1 VTGNPSRRHG
11 RPQGQLGIW
20 ASPNEDVVAEAPVK
34 KPFSRRRTYALCTP
48 GMLAWARTSLGLSIQ
63 MAAKKLHLSDERLA
77 AWEAGTERPT
87 IPQLRA
93 CAQVYKRPLAAFYM
107 DAPPR
112 DFTVRNSDFRRLP
125 GEVPEEY
132 TPEMH
137 LALRIAAYR
146 REVAL
151 ELDPDAEAVGLVGS
165 ATMDMP
171 AEALAATARAALTV
185 TLAEQASWSE
195 LYAPLNGWKN
205 AVERLGILVFHF
217 TDVGVDEVRGFSFGE
232 PLFPVIGLNGGDS
245 IHGRIFTLIHELG
258 HLYLGEGGSC
268 DLGDFTRPVEERGPA
283 EVYCNRFAG
292 AVLVPRGA
300 LLDDLTVRRADALTE
315 WSDDDLYRL
324 SRRFRVSR
332 EVVLRRL
339 LTLGKADQE
348 FYQTRRDEYL
358 ALPRRAK
365 VKKAAP
371 IPRPIMIVRDAG
383 KPFARMV
390 LDAYHADAI
399 SAPSVADYLGTQL
412 KHLPAIEKRLASHD
426 VLTGSAP

>member
-1 VTGNPSRRHG
+1 MRNPVSHKRT
-11 RPQGQLGIW
+11 L
-20 ASPNEDVVAEAPVK
+20 AS
-34 KPFSRRRTYALCTP
+34 CTP
-48 GMLAWARTSLGLSIQ
+48 GLLLWARTSIGLSLP
-63 MAAKKLHLSDERLA
+63 MAAKKLHVSDERLA

-87 IPQLRA
+87 IPQLRG
-93 CAQVYKRPLAAFYM
+93 CAQVYKRPLAAFYL
-107 DAPPR
+107 DVPPR

-125 GEVPEEY
+125 GEVPEEH
-132 TPEMH
+132 TPEMR
-137 LALRIAAYR
+137 LALRSAAYR

-151 ELDPDAEAVGLVGS
+151 ELEPDAEPVGLVGS
-165 ATMDMP
+165 ATMDVS

-185 TLAEQASWSE
+185 TLAEQAGWSE
-195 LYAPLNGWKN
+195 QYAPLNGWKN

-217 TDVGVDEVRGFSFGE
+217 TDVGVDEVRGFSFSE

-283 EVYCNRFAG
+283 DVYCNRFAG
-292 AVLVPRGA
+292 AVLVPRDA
-300 LLDDLTVRRADALTE
+300 LLSDVAVRRADARAE
-315 WSDDDLYRL
+315 WSDAELQRL
-324 SRRFRVSR
+324 SSMFRVSR

-339 LTLGKADQE
+339 LILGKADQE

-358 ALPRRAK
+358 ALPRRARD
-365 VKKAAP
+365 KKPAP

-399 SAPSVADYLGTQL
+399 SATSVADYLGMQL
-412 KHLPAIEKRLASHD
+412 KHLAAIEKRLAGHD

>member
-1 VTGNPSRRHG
+1 M
-11 RPQGQLGIW
+11 W
-20 ASPNEDVVAEAPVK
+20 ASPVEDVVSKAPMKNPV
-34 KPFSRRRTYALCTP
+34 SRGRIHALCTP
-48 GMLAWARTSLGLSIQ
+48 EMLAWGRTSIGLSLP
-63 MAAKKLHLSDERLA
+63 MAAKKLGIPDERLA

-87 IPQLRA
+87 IPQLRE
-93 CAQVYKRPLAAFYM
+93 CARVYKRPLAAFYM

-112 DFTVRNSDFRRLP
+112 DFTVSNSDFRRLP

-132 TPEMH
+132 TPEMRI
-137 LALRIAAYR
+137 ALRTAAYR

-151 ELDPDAEAVGLVGS
+151 ELDPEADPVEFVGS
-165 ATMDMP
+165 ATMEVP
-171 AEALAATARAALTV
+171 AETLAATARVALAV
-185 TLAEQASWSE
+185 TLAEQAGWSE
-195 LYAPLNGWKN
+195 QYEPLNGWKN
-205 AVERLGILVFHF
+205 AVERLGVLVFHF

-232 PLFPVIGLNGGDS
+232 SLFPVIGLNGGDS

-268 DLGDFTRPVEERGPA
+268 DLGDFTGPVEERGPA

-292 AVLVPRGA
+292 AVLVPREA
-300 LLDDLTVRRADALTE
+300 LLDDAVVQRADARAE
-315 WSDDDLYRL
+315 WSDAELHRL
-324 SRRFRVSR
+324 SSKFRVSR

-339 LTLGKADQE
+339 LILRKADQE
-348 FYQTRRDEYL
+348 FYQTRHDEYL
-358 ALPRRAK
+358 ALPRRPRD
-365 VKKAAP
+365 KKAAP

-399 SAPSVADYLGTQL
+399 SAVSVADYLGTQL
-412 KHLPAIEKRLASHD
+412 KHLPAIEKRLAGHD

>member
-1 VTGNPSRRHG
+1 MRNPVSH
-11 RPQGQLGIW
+11 
-20 ASPNEDVVAEAPVK
+20 K
-34 KPFSRRRTYALCTP
+34 RTFALCTP
-48 GMLAWARTSLGLSIQ
+48 GMLVWARTSLGLSLP
-63 MAAKKLHLSDERLA
+63 MAAKKLHVSDERLA

-87 IPQLRA
+87 IPQLRD
-93 CAQVYKRPLAAFYM
+93 CARVYKRPLAAFYL
-107 DAPPR
+107 DVPPR

-132 TPEMH
+132 TPEMRV
-137 LALRIAAYR
+137 ALRTAAYR

-151 ELDPDAEAVGLVGS
+151 ELDPDSEPVGLVGS
-165 ATMDMP
+165 ATMDVP
-171 AEALAATARAALTV
+171 AEALAVTARAALAV
-185 TLAEQASWSE
+185 TLAEQAGWSE
-195 LYAPLNGWKN
+195 QYAPLNGWKN
-205 AVERLGILVFHF
+205 AVERLGVLVFHF

-232 PLFPVIGLNGGDS
+232 LMFPVIGLNGGDS

-292 AVLVPRGA
+292 AVLVPREA
-300 LLDDLTVRRADALTE
+300 LLSDVAVRRADADAE
-315 WSDDDLYRL
+315 WSDAELHRL
-324 SRRFRVSR
+324 SSKFRVSR

-339 LTLGKADQE
+339 LILGKADRE

-358 ALPRRAK
+358 ALPRRAGD
-365 VKKAAP
+365 KKPAP

-399 SAPSVADYLGTQL
+399 SATSVADYLGTQL
-412 KHLPAIEKRLASHD
+412 KHLPAIEKRLAGHD

>member
-1 VTGNPSRRHG
+1 M
-11 RPQGQLGIW
+11 
-20 ASPNEDVVAEAPVK
+20 K
-34 KPFSRRRTYALCTP
+34 KPASRRRTYALCTP

-63 MAAKKLHLSDERLA
+63 IAAQKLHLSDERLA
-77 AWEAGTERPT
+77 AWESGAERPT

-107 DAPPR
+107 ETPPR

-137 LALRIAAYR
+137 VALRIAAYR

-151 ELDPDAEAVGLVGS
+151 ELDPDAEPVGLVGS
-165 ATMDMP
+165 ATMDMS
-171 AEALAATARAALTV
+171 AEALATTGRAALAV
-185 TLAEQASWSE
+185 TLVEQASWSE

-205 AVERLGILVFHF
+205 AIERLGILVFHF

-245 IHGRIFTLIHELG
+245 IHGRVFTLIHELG

-268 DLGDFTRPVEERGPA
+268 DLGDFTRPVEEGGPA

-292 AVLVPRGA
+292 AVLVPSGA
-300 LLDDLTVRRADALTE
+300 LLDDPAVRRADAHTE

-339 LTLGKADQE
+339 LILGKADQE

-358 ALPRRAK
+358 ALPRRARD
-365 VKKAAP
+365 KKPAP

-399 SAPSVADYLGTQL
+399 SAASVADYLGTQL
-412 KHLPAIEKRLASHD
+412 KHLPAIEKRLAGHD

>member
-1 VTGNPSRRHG
+1 MVT
-11 RPQGQLGIW
+11 
-20 ASPNEDVVAEAPVK
+20 EAPAKNPV
-34 KPFSRRRTYALCTP
+34 SRRRTYALCTP
-48 GMLAWARTSLGLSIQ
+48 GMLAWGRTSLGLSVS
-63 MAAKKLHLSDERLA
+63 MAAKKLNVSDERLA
-77 AWEAGTERPT
+77 AWEAGAERPT
-87 IPQLRA
+87 IPQLRH
-93 CAQVYKRPLAAFYM
+93 CARVYRRPLAAFYM

-125 GEVPEEY
+125 GEVPEDY
-132 TPEMH
+132 TPEMRV
-137 LALRIAAYR
+137 ALRTAAYR

-151 ELDPDAEAVGLVGS
+151 ELDPDVEPVGLVGS

-171 AEALAATARAALTV
+171 AEDLAATARAVLAV
-185 TLAEQASWSE
+185 TLAEQAGWSE
-195 LYAPLNGWKN
+195 PYTPLNGWKN
-205 AVERLGILVFHF
+205 AIERLGILAFHF

-245 IHGRIFTLIHELG
+245 IPGRIFTLVHELG

-292 AVLVPRGA
+292 AVLVPRQA
-300 LLDDLTVRRADALTE
+300 LLDDGAVRRADAHAE
-315 WSDDDLYRL
+315 WSDAELLRL
-324 SRRFRVSR
+324 SSRFRVSR
-332 EVVLRRL
+332 EVILRRL
-339 LTLGKADQE
+339 LILGKADQE

-358 ALPRRAK
+358 ALPRRARD
-365 VKKAAP
+365 KKTAP

-390 LDAYHADAI
+390 LDAYHSDSI
-399 SAPSVADYLGTQL
+399 SAVSVADYLGTQL
-412 KHLPAIEKRLASHD
+412 KHLPAIEKRLAGHD

>member
-1 VTGNPSRRHG
+1 
-11 RPQGQLGIW
+11 
-20 ASPNEDVVAEAPVK
+20 
-34 KPFSRRRTYALCTP
+34 
-48 GMLAWARTSLGLSIQ
+48 MGLSIPI
-63 MAAKKLHLSDERLA
+63 AAKKLHLSHERLA
-77 AWEAGTERPT
+77 AWELGTERPT
-87 IPQLRA
+87 VPQLRA

-107 DAPPR
+107 EAPPR
-112 DFTVRNSDFRRLP
+112 DFTVRNSDFRRIP
-125 GEVPEEY
+125 GEVPEAY

-137 LALRIAAYR
+137 MALRTAAYR

-151 ELDPDAEAVGLVGS
+151 ELDPDAEPIGLVGS

-171 AEALAATARAALTV
+171 AEALAAIGRTALAV

-217 TDVGVDEVRGFSFGE
+217 TDVAVDEVRGFSFGE
-232 PLFPVIGLNGGDS
+232 PRFPVVGLNGSDS
-245 IHGRIFTLIHELG
+245 IHGRVFTLIHELG

-268 DLGDFTRPVEERGPA
+268 DLGDFTRPAEEGGPA

-292 AVLVPRGA
+292 AVLVPAGA
-300 LLDDLTVRRADALTE
+300 LLDDPAVRQAGAHTE

-324 SRRFRVSR
+324 SRQFRVSR

-339 LTLGKADQE
+339 LILGKADQE

-358 ALPRRAK
+358 ALPTRARDK
-365 VKKAAP
+365 RPAP
-371 IPRPIMIVRDAG
+371 IPPPIMIVRDSG

-399 SAPSVADYLGTQL
+399 SAASLADYLGTQL
-412 KHLPAIEKRLASHD
+412 KHLPAIEKRLAGHD